1 MALQR
6 QTPYSQFNFTV
17 DLSLGV
23 DATLPLGGFQE
34 CSAFAQEV
42 SVAEFRYGND
52 PLLRVQKITGL
63 NKVTDVTLKRG
74 VVGTTLLYQ
83 WFDSIR
89 TGSVDPTAGF
99 VYGVTITLNTEA
111 DQGTP
116 VLTWT
121 LANARPTK
129 HSIGPLNAK
138 GTDVAMEEL
147 TLAYEYLTVA

>member
-74 VVGTTLLYQ
+74 ASTVV
-83 WFDSIR
+83 R
-89 TGSVDPTAGF
+89 
-99 VYGVTITLNTEA
+99 N
-111 DQGTP
+111 
-116 VLTWT
+116 
-121 LANARPTK
+121 
-129 HSIGPLNAK
+129 
-138 GTDVAMEEL
+138 VA
-147 TLAYEYLTVA
+147 ASAVISSRVNGA